1 MFFCSAVI
9 FTKFRDMFRLSIKI
23 DFLSLPINE
32 KSTIYIFRHAT
43 VQCRFCPFPG
53 CRTSKNVTR
62 NEHFT
67 LHLTRY
73 YFAKKTT
80 KDKSFYL
87 FLEFK
92 ANFFKKLI
100 HNSRSQVLLLLIYQ
114 CKDFFF
120 TNSCNSYYNKTQR
133 KPKQKPLGITV
144 RETIIIADRQYIKL

>member
-53 CRTSKNVTR
+53 CRTLKNVTR
-62 NEHFT
+62 NEHST
-67 LHLTRY
+67 LHLTLY

-87 FLEFK
+87 FQNSK
-92 ANFFKKLI
+92 QFFFREIDSL
-100 HNSRSQVLLLLIYQ
+100 SQFTLLLLIYLS
-114 CKDFFF
+114 KDFFLQ
-120 TNSCNSYYNKTQR
+120 THAIAI
-133 KPKQKPLGITV
+133 IT
-144 RETIIIADRQYIKL
+144 KLNVNQNRSHWV

>member
-62 NEHFT
+62 NEHIT
-67 LHLTRY
+67 LHLTLY
-73 YFAKKTT
+73 YFAKKQQ
-80 KDKSFYL
+80 KINLSIF
-87 FLEFK
+87 FRIQS
-92 ANFFKKLI
+92 NFFFREIDSL
-100 HNSRSQVLLLLIYQ
+100 SQFTLLLLIYLS
-114 CKDFFF
+114 KRFFF
-120 TNSCNSYYNKTQR
+120 LQTHAIAI
-133 KPKQKPLGITV
+133 IT
-144 RETIIIADRQYIKL
+144 KLNVNQNRSRWV

>member
-1 MFFCSAVI
+1 MFFCSAII

-73 YFAKKTT
+73 YFAKKQQKIHLSTFFQNS
-80 KDKSFYL
+80 KQIF
-87 FLEFK
+87 
-92 ANFFKKLI
+92 FFKKLI

-114 CKDFFF
+114 CKDFFLQ
-120 TNSCNSYYNKTQR
+120 THAIAI
-133 KPKQKPLGITV
+133 IT
-144 RETIIIADRQYIKL
+144 KLNVNQNRNHWV

>member
-67 LHLTRY
+67 LHLTLY
-73 YFAKKTT
+73 YFAKKKTT

-87 FLEFK
+87 FQNSK
-92 ANFFKKLI
+92 QFFFEKLI
-100 HNSRSQVLLLLIYQ
+100 LYHNLRSQVLLLLIYLS
-114 CKDFFF
+114 KDFFLQ
-120 TNSCNSYYNKTQR
+120 THAIAI
-133 KPKQKPLGITV
+133 IT
-144 RETIIIADRQYIKL
+144 KLNVNQNRSRWV

>member
-1 MFFCSAVI
+1 MFFCSAII

-62 NEHFT
+62 NEHIT
-67 LHLTRY
+67 LHLTLY

-87 FLEFK
+87 FQNSK
-92 ANFFKKLI
+92 QFFFFREIDFL
-100 HNSRSQVLLLLIYQ
+100 SQFTLLLLIYLS
-114 CKDFFF
+114 KRFFF
-120 TNSCNSYYNKTQR
+120 LQTHAIAN
-133 KPKQKPLGITV
+133 IT
-144 RETIIIADRQYIKL
+144 KLNVNQNRSHWV